1 MDLVYL
7 VRGKWKGKVRLEKL
21 RKLSAGKFCVCL
33 FSFSAFF
40 VDFLSLFFFSFRVFV
55 FVFVLFCF
63 N

>member
-40 VDFLSLFFFSFRVFV
+40 VIFFPYFSFLLGFFLFV
-55 FVFVLFCF
+55 LVLFCF